1 MSTWHQRLGHV
12 NHQYIHKMAKSN
24 MIDGLNINN
33 AAESSLPCEGC
44 AYGKSHRT
52 PFPTEGRKRATSVGE
67 LIHSDICGPI
77 SVPSIG
83 GSRYY
88 VLFKD
93 DFSGFRV
100 VHFIRQK
107 SEASE
112 LFKLFVIRLHSETG
126 QCVHTLRSDNGGEY
140 GGKEFNSWLSKK
152 GIKHESSAP
161 YNPEQNGVSERANRT
176 VVESARSLIHMK
188 KLPLELWAEAI
199 NCAVYTLNRVMS
211 RTISTTP
218 YEAWFKT
225 KPNVGHFKVFSSE
238 AYVHIPE

>member
-1 MSTWHQRLGHV
+1 MVFVWF
-12 NHQYIHKMAKSN
+12 I
-24 MIDGLNINN
+24 
-33 AAESSLPCEGC
+33 
-44 AYGKSHRT
+44 
-52 PFPTEGRKRATSVGE
+52 
-67 LIHSDICGPI
+67 
-77 SVPSIG
+77 
-83 GSRYY
+83 
-88 VLFKD
+88 
-93 DFSGFRV
+93 
-100 VHFIRQK
+100 FIRQK

-126 QCVHTLRSDNGGEY
+126 QRVHTLRSDNGGEY

-211 RTISTTP
+211 RTI
-218 YEAWFKT
+218 
-225 KPNVGHFKVFSSE
+225 
-238 AYVHIPE
+238 